1 MFLYPYPSAY
11 LYLCRCRP
19 ENVSDAE
26 LRFYFL
32 RTLISHS
39 YEVRTWTKCDSV
51 GWSFMQTHSKQIT
64 FSTVIKCCA
73 CIFVHERTTDGDRK
87 KERQKRKSLGAF
99 KGWRLLAHR
108 PFSNLLMMRPV
119 MRKEPGSIFSDE
131 FILYGRKKK
140 RKSAAIKSA
149 VRVFLM
155 LCLLVPDS
163 TSHLHLSEFSHQSRV
178 NTYCTRRR

>member
-1 MFLYPYPSAY
+1 MFLYPYPSAC
-11 LYLCRCRP
+11 LYLCRFRP

-26 LRFYFL
+26 LKFYF
-32 RTLISHS
+32 LISHS

-64 FSTVIKCCA
+64 FSTVIKCRA

-87 KERQKRKSLGAF
+87 RERQKRKRLGAF

-131 FILYGRKKK
+131 FILYGREKKEK
-140 RKSAAIKSA
+140 ECSHKKCSPCVPGALSAGTWQHVASA
-149 VRVFLM
+149 LIWI
-155 LCLLVPDS
+155 
-163 TSHLHLSEFSHQSRV
+163 
-178 NTYCTRRR
+178 